1 MSQQRIQLPVLKL
14 KPRHDKRLRAGHAW
28 IYSNEIDTA
37 RSPLKSFQAGQAVT
51 VVSSGGQPVGTAVV
65 NPQALICARMVS
77 QAPNALLDEQW
88 LSERLQSALERRQR
102 FFDEPFYRWVYGDS
116 DGLPGLVIDR
126 FDSVLVV
133 QANTAAMDQREEQI
147 LAVLSDLLPGC
158 SVLLRNDSRAR
169 SAEGLTEEVRVAL
182 GDVPEW
188 VALRENGC
196 DFEAPLGAG
205 QKTGWFYDHRVNRA
219 QLAAL
224 SKGKRVLD
232 VFSYL
237 GGWGVQAAR
246 AGASEVLCLDA
257 SKTALEGVARNAALN
272 GLSGSVSTLH
282 GDAFEQL
289 KALKADREHFDIVVL
304 DPPAF
309 IQRRKDVKEG
319 EQAYQRLNEL
329 ALPLIQAGGLLV
341 SASCSMHLS
350 QSRLIELM
358 QGAAVKRQRR
368 LHLVGSGGQG
378 PDHPVH
384 PAIPETAYLKSQT
397 ALVSPA

>member
-1 MSQQRIQLPVLKL
+1 MTQDRVQLPVLKL
-14 KPRHDKRLRAGHAW
+14 KPRHDKRLRAGHLW
-28 IYSNEIDTA
+28 IYSNEVDTA
-37 RSPLKSFQAGQAVT
+37 RSPLKGFQPGQAVT
-51 VVSSGGQPVGTAVV
+51 VLSSGGQPVGTAVV
-65 NPQALICARMVS
+65 NPQALICARLVS
-77 QAPNALLDEQW
+77 SAPNALLDESW
-88 LSERLQSALERRQR
+88 LKGRLQAALQLRQR

-133 QANTAAMDQREEQI
+133 QANTVAMDQRENA
-147 LAVLSDLLPGC
+147 LLSVLSELIPGC

-169 SAEGLTEEVRVAL
+169 SAEGLTEEVRVAA
-182 GDVPEW
+182 GTIPDWVP
-188 VALRENGC
+188 LRENGC

-224 SKGKRVLD
+224 AKGKRVLD

-246 AGASEVLCLDA
+246 AGASDVLCVDA
-257 SKTALEGVARNAALN
+257 SKTALEGVQRNAALN
-272 GLSGSVSTLH
+272 GLSEVVSTLH

-289 KALKADREHFDIVVL
+289 KALKEQRQRFDIVVL

-309 IQRRKDVKEG
+309 IQRRKDIKAG
-319 EQAYQRLNEL
+319 EKAYQRLNEL
-329 ALPLIQAGGLLV
+329 ALPLLSPGGLLI

-350 QSRLIELM
+350 HARLTELV
-358 QGAAVKRQRR
+358 QAAAVKRQRR
-368 LHLVGSGGQG
+368 LQLVASGGQG
-378 PDHPVH
+378 ADHPVH

-397 ALVSPA
+397 FMVS